1 MTSSES
7 PHSFDETEGPF
18 HPAHRHCRRRAGG
31 GGRRQGGQ
39 GRHQECQ
46 GPGGES
52 EAHADR
58 PWARGSP
65 QRRPCSST
73 PATCTR
79 HPPASWVGYTAG
91 PPPSSSR
98 PSSPSVNR
106 RPRRMSGPQESR
118 DEPPRSPGGGSRRQ
132 TRLRGPRQQLRPQPV
147 AHLRPTAGA
156 RARAGPTDV

>member
-91 PPPSSSR
+91 PPAFFLTPIVTFGEPAAPKDVRTARVARRTTEVAWGRIAPSNQVARAATAASATTRR
-98 PSSPSVNR
+98 PSSPYRR
-106 RPRRMSGPQESR
+106 RP
-118 DEPPRSPGGGSRRQ
+118 SPGRPDRR
-132 TRLRGPRQQLRPQPV
+132 
-147 AHLRPTAGA
+147 
-156 RARAGPTDV
+156 